1 VWFTESHI
9 VLIIVFYTY
18 VLFIHFILDITDG
31 VLYPVKQPD
40 HF

>member
-9 VLIIVFYTY
+9 VLFISFLLVF
-18 VLFIHFILDITDG
+18 LFIHVILDIING
-31 VLYPVKQPD
+31 ALYPVKQLD